1 LKETVVA
8 SDFDFQG
15 PGVFKPHPKKNWVN
29 PDAKQVHWAGDERPR
44 RGPSRPSGP
53 GGPGGPSKER
63 GGRSPLKL
71 LACLVGL
78 IILVAIIAALL
89 FAFVI
94 D

>member
-44 RGPSRPSGP
+44 RASGPSRPSGP
-53 GGPGGPSKER
+53 SGPSKER

-71 LACLVGL
+71 LAGLVGL

>member
-1 LKETVVA
+1 VA

-53 GGPGGPSKER
+53 SGPGGPGGPSKER

-71 LACLVGL
+71 LAGLVGL

>member
-1 LKETVVA
+1 MA

-53 GGPGGPSKER
+53 SKER